1 MGLTVPRAETPSLQQ
16 SANLAHQ
23 LHFIKDLLSA
33 PLTALVGDS
42 SEIKNIFEQIE
53 SQLPEPLQIKLWPAS
68 NLPFFR
74 VEVNRAQQRIEAR
87 RSQTFLKVDIAQKCK
102 ALNQKKA
109 TLDIKAD
116 VSDNMNRLDLLK
128 KELAELEEKI
138 HTTKRLIQAE
148 EASIANSKQETQKI
162 AEQIQ
167 VEFAEISTLSRQIVT
182 GDDKDDEAI
191 IARADTVR
199 TDPRHRRIPEPV
211 DRLKRQLVLPVNLK
225 FTTVLK

>member
-1 MGLTVPRAETPSLQQ
+1 MGLTVPGAETPSLQQ

-23 LHFIKDLLSA
+23 LHLVKDLLSA

-42 SEIKNIFEQIE
+42 NEIRNIFEQIE

-74 VEVNRAQQRIEAR
+74 VEVNKAQQRIEAC
-87 RSQTFLKVDIAQKCK
+87 RSQASLKADISQKCK

-109 TLDIKAD
+109 TLDTKAD
-116 VSDNMNRLDLLK
+116 VSANMNRLDLLK
-128 KELAELEEKI
+128 KELAEFEEKVR
-138 HTTKRLIQAE
+138 TTKELIQAE
-148 EASIANSKQETQKI
+148 EASIANSKQEIQEI

-167 VEFAEISTLSRQIVT
+167 AEFAEISTLSRQMVT

-191 IARADTVR
+191 IARADAVR
-199 TDPRHRRIPEPV
+199 T
-211 DRLKRQLVLPVNLK
+211 
-225 FTTVLK
+225 

>member
-1 MGLTVPRAETPSLQQ
+1 MGLTVPGAETPSLQQ

-23 LHFIKDLLSA
+23 LHLVKDLLSA

-42 SEIKNIFEQIE
+42 NEIRNIFEQIE

-74 VEVNRAQQRIEAR
+74 VEVNKAQQRIEAR
-87 RSQTFLKVDIAQKCK
+87 RSQASLKADISQKCK

-109 TLDIKAD
+109 TLDTKAD
-116 VSDNMNRLDLLK
+116 VSANMNRLDLLK
-128 KELAELEEKI
+128 KELAEFEEKVR
-138 HTTKRLIQAE
+138 TTKELIQAE
-148 EASIANSKQETQKI
+148 EASTANSKQEIQEI

-167 VEFAEISTLSRQIVT
+167 AEFAEISTLSRQMVT

-191 IARADTVR
+191 IARADAVR
-199 TDPRHRRIPEPV
+199 T
-211 DRLKRQLVLPVNLK
+211 
-225 FTTVLK
+225 

>member
-1 MGLTVPRAETPSLQQ
+1 MGLNAPNAEVQSPQQPITITNQLQ
-16 SANLAHQ
+16 N
-23 LHFIKDLLSA
+23 IKRLLSA
-33 PLTALVGDS
+33 PITALVGDS
-42 SEIKNIFEQIE
+42 SEIKNIFKQIE

-87 RSQTFLKVDIAQKCK
+87 RSQTSLKVNIAQKSK

-116 VSDNMNRLDLLK
+116 VSANMNRLDLLK
-128 KELAELEEKI
+128 KELAELEEKVR
-138 HTTKRLIQAE
+138 TTKELIQAE
-148 EASIANSKQETQKI
+148 EASIANSKQEIQKI

-167 VEFAEISTLSRQIVT
+167 AEFAEISTLSRQIVT

-191 IARADTVR
+191 VARADAIHTEAI
-199 TDPRHRRIPEPV
+199 HAIEEF
-211 DRLKRQLVLPVNLK
+211 LNQ
-225 FTTVLK
+225 

>member
-1 MGLTVPRAETPSLQQ
+1 MGLTVPGAETSSLEQ

-23 LHFIKDLLSA
+23 LQLIKDLLSA
-33 PLTALVGDS
+33 PITALVDDS
-42 SEIKNIFEQIE
+42 SKIKNIFEQIE

-74 VEVNRAQQRIEAR
+74 IEVSKAQQRMEAR
-87 RSQTFLKVDIAQKCK
+87 RSQASLKADITQKCK

-116 VSDNMNRLDLLK
+116 MSANMNWLDLLK

-138 HTTKRLIQAE
+138 RTTKELIQAE
-148 EASIANSKQETQKI
+148 EASIANSKQETQEISK
-162 AEQIQ
+162 QIQ
-167 VEFAEISTLSRQIVT
+167 AEFAEISTLSRQIVI

-191 IARADTVR
+191 VARADAVR
-199 TDPRHRRIPEPV
+199 TEAIHAIEEF
-211 DRLKRQLVLPVNLK
+211 LNQ
-225 FTTVLK
+225 